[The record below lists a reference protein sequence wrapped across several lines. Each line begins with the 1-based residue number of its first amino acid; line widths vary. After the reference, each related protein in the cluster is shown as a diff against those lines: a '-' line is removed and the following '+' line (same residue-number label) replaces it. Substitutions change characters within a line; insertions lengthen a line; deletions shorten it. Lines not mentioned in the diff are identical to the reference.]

1 MKYLDLTGLQ
11 YFYKKYIKT
20 LGSAAKQAVANNL
33 TTTAAGSVLDAR
45 QGKTL
50 SDKIASETKTLNS
63 EIKTINT
70 SLGNIQA
77 FAVKTVNISKPNT
90 WEDQVIKFPKAFTK
104 APCVIVQ
111 AQTGQN
117 DTSVWADAITTTQF
131 TLKKYRPTASA
142 FALLSPLDMPD
153 ASAPFYPGSCPS
165 SQTLISY
172 LQDKYCSPP
181 QSGDLLL
188 LRTISVP

>member
-20 LGSAAKQAVANNL
+20 LGSAAKQTVANNL

-50 SDKIASETKTLNS
+50 SDKIASKTNTLNS

-142 FALLSPLDMPD
+142 FALQVIAIGL
-153 ASAPFYPGSCPS
+153 
-165 SQTLISY
+165 
-172 LQDKYCSPP
+172 
-181 QSGDLLL
+181 
-188 LRTISVP
+188 

>member
-20 LGSAAKQAVANNL
+20 LGSAAKQTVANNL

-50 SDKIASETKTLNS
+50 SDKIKSETKTLNR

-142 FALLSPLDMPD
+142 FALQVIAIGL
-153 ASAPFYPGSCPS
+153 
-165 SQTLISY
+165 
-172 LQDKYCSPP
+172 
-181 QSGDLLL
+181 
-188 LRTISVP
+188 

>member
-63 EIKTINT
+63 E
-70 SLGNIQA
+70 
-77 FAVKTVNISKPNT
+77 VKTVNISKPNT
-90 WEDQVIKFPKAFTK
+90 WEDQVIKFPEAFTK

-142 FALLSPLDMPD
+142 FALQVIAIGL
-153 ASAPFYPGSCPS
+153 
-165 SQTLISY
+165 
-172 LQDKYCSPP
+172 
-181 QSGDLLL
+181 
-188 LRTISVP
+188 

>member
-63 EIKTINT
+63 EIKTGGSSNKIPE
-70 SLGNIQA
+70 S
-77 FAVKTVNISKPNT
+77 VYKSTV
-90 WEDQVIKFPKAFTK
+90 
-104 APCVIVQ
+104 CYC
-111 AQTGQN
+111 TGT
-117 DTSVWADAITTTQF
+117 DWAE
-131 TLKKYRPTASA
+131 
-142 FALLSPLDMPD
+142 
-153 ASAPFYPGSCPS
+153 
-165 SQTLISY
+165 
-172 LQDKYCSPP
+172 
-181 QSGDLLL
+181 
-188 LRTISVP
+188 

>member
-45 QGKTL
+45 QWKTL

-90 WEDQVIKFPKAFTK
+90 WEDQVIKFPEAFTK

-142 FALLSPLDMPD
+142 FALQVIAIGL
-153 ASAPFYPGSCPS
+153 
-165 SQTLISY
+165 
-172 LQDKYCSPP
+172 
-181 QSGDLLL
+181 
-188 LRTISVP
+188 